1 MKKVLITGI
10 NGQDGSYLAK
20 NLLERGYKVFGA
32 KRRGSTSGM
41 WRLEKLRIEKDI
53 EFVDF
58 DLIEQS
64 NVYKVIENIEP
75 EEIYNL
81 AAQSFVQTSFALPV
95 YTAQI
100 DGIAVC
106 YLLEAIK
113 MINSKIKFYQA
124 STSEMFGKVQTI
136 PQNED
141 TPFYPRSP
149 YGVAKLYGHWITKN
163 YRESYNMHSCRGILF
178 NHESPLR
185 GEEFVTR
192 KITIALAKIKNGN
205 QDFIELGN
213 INAKRDWGFAG
224 DYVEA
229 MRLMLQSNTP
239 ADDYVIATNETYT
252 VKEFIEKAA
261 KFIDIDI
268 EWRGSAENEIGI
280 NRKSG
285 KTIIKIDPKYHRLA
299 EVDLLIG
306 DYSKA
311 KKVLGWEPKMS
322 FDSLVE
328 YMMIEDLK
336 NINNKSYV

>member
-53 EFVDF
+53 ELVDF